1 MKDAILVVLI
11 VFTAALS
18 FIFGAIWEQRQNF
31 KKGRQPTCQ
40 SELKDPCQEIH
51 GLNTKGMRDYKPKYD
66 RNLKQVVLTCEV
78 E

>member
-1 MKDAILVVLI
+1 MKDAILVVII

-40 SELKDPCQEIH
+40 SEFNQQVKSTSIEH
-51 GLNTKGMRDYKPKYD
+51 GQDIPHKGKRLNRIVIECEG
-66 RNLKQVVLTCEV
+66 NKQ
-78 E
+78 